1 MKSTSWLLSE
11 LLRAYR
17 TARTPDLFR
26 ALSACG
32 LRMSRG
38 IVWGVDF
45 VAIDRHHYAPEP
57 GGKPAVIIPHF
68 VDGRLLDLVAV
79 GLRERSARTRLGICV
94 ALGEE
99 NLDWARD
106 SQSSVRLHRDPIEW
120 LRNDRIGAAVVD
132 WRGAKHALLDL
143 PSIACDAATAL
154 RIESAMRAPVHVPL
168 RVIDHEQRR
177 LKAA

>member
-1 MKSTSWLLSE
+1 MTRAPWLLSE

-17 TARTPDLFR
+17 TARSPELFR

-79 GLRERSARTRLGICV
+79 GLRERSARTRLGVCV
-94 ALGEE
+94 VLGEDA
-99 NLDWARD
+99 LDWARD
-106 SQSSVRLHRDPIEW
+106 NQSTVRLHRDPIEW
-120 LRNDRIGAAVVD
+120 LRNDRHGAAIAD
-132 WRGAKHALLDL
+132 WRGARLALLDL
-143 PSIACDAATAL
+143 PSIACDAETAA
-154 RIESAMRAPVHVPL
+154 RIERVMRMPVRGPL
-168 RVIDHEQRR
+168 LAIDQEHRR